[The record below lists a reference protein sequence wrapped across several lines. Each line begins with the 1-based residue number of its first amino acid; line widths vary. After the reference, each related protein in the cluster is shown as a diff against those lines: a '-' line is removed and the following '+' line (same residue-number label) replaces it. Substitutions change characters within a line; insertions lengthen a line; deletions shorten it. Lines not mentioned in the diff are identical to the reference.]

1 MRGTQLRK
9 NGIRDHGDGMLH
21 RMNALILAVE
31 STSPPGDDLQVLA
44 LALAGIAMVVA
55 GVAAAIVTPRAEHH
69 DH

>member
-1 MRGTQLRK
+1 
-9 NGIRDHGDGMLH
+9 MLPG
-21 RMNALILAVE
+21 MNALILAAE
-31 STSPPGDDLQVLA
+31 STSPPGDDLQVVA